1 MSDKYI
7 CMKSTHCDVS
17 GEVMGQMGEREDEE
31 VLQQVLLLLD
41 TLQGYRELAIRWTN
55 NPHSD
60 ADFLLA
66 DKLEPVIS
74 IG

>member
-1 MSDKYI
+1 
-7 CMKSTHCDVS
+7 
-17 GEVMGQMGEREDEE
+17 MGQMGEREDEE

-41 TLQGYRELAIRWTN
+41 TLQGCRELAIRWTN
-55 NPHSD
+55 NPLSD

-74 IG
+74 KT

>member
-1 MSDKYI
+1 
-7 CMKSTHCDVS
+7 
-17 GEVMGQMGEREDEE
+17 MGQMGEREDEE

-55 NPHSD
+55 NPLSD
-60 ADFLLA
+60 ADVLLA

-74 IG
+74 KT